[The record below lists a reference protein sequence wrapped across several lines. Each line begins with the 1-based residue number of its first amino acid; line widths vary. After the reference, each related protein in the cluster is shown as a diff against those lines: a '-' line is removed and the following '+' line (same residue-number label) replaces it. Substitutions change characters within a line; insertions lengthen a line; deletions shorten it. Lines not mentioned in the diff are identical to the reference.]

1 MKSNFME
8 SFEFYQNEIDILH
21 YGKKGMKWGVRNTQP
36 YVPVAERTQENQN
49 DSVSA
54 AASSAEVVAEAS
66 PEKVSSTR
74 KKVLKGLAIG
84 GSVALVVGGI
94 VAGGILAKKN
104 AEKKEDE
111 FINSITSN
119 LTSKTPFGGYL
130 GGSGGGNSGNSNRH
144 RTKAGMTS
152 AGERLRR
159 KVNGG

>member
-54 AASSAEVVAEAS
+54 AASSAEAVAEAS

-84 GSVALVVGGI
+84 GSVALVIGGI
-94 VAGGILAKKN
+94 VAGGILAEEK
-104 AEKKEDE
+104 AKKEEKE
-111 FINSITSN
+111 FLDSWPFPYT
-119 LTSKTPFGGYL
+119 KPFGGYL
-130 GGSGGGNSGNSNRH
+130 GGRGGGNSGNSDRR

>member
-36 YVPVAERTQENQN
+36 YVPIAERTQENQN

-54 AASSAEVVAEAS
+54 AASSAEAVAEAS

-84 GSVALVVGGI
+84 GGVALVVGSI
-94 VAGGILAKKN
+94 MAGGLLAAEEKAKKK
-104 AEKKEDE
+104 EKE
-111 FINSITSN
+111 FLDSWPFPYT
-119 LTSKTPFGGYL
+119 TPFGGYL
-130 GGSGGGNSGNSNRH
+130 GGSGGGNSGNSNRR